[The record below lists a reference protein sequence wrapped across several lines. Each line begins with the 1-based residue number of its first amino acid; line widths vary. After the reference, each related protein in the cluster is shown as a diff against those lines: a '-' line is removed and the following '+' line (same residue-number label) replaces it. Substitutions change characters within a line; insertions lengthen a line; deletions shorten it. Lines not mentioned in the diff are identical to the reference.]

1 MSALGGKADIALA
14 GRAISLLSKP
24 ALVLVLSHLSCSCA
38 KDAAPMAARWE
49 RYVKRYIEVSPERGL
64 AI

>member
-14 GRAISLLSKP
+14 GRAISLLSKL
-24 ALVLVLSHLSCSCA
+24 ALVLVLSHLSCA